1 MANDWYRK
9 VKWTEDDEKDFFL
22 KLSKARNF
30 TKPQYLRIQSLTLY
44 ETKNH
49 KYFSA
54 AISLLKKCIS
64 EYPDEYLEITESY
77 SLLGDIYYEL
87 KKYDIAFENY
97 NNAIISE
104 KENRIISPSAY
115 MGYSLLVLQLNKIEL
130 FEKVELLL
138 LNLIEK
144 HTALMGFPNYRYK
157 INAILSII
165 YRHKNE
171 LEKAKYYKILAE
183 EAANSEISDFRYHK
197 KLGIVKNKN
206 KLLDKLMKKIK

>member
-9 VKWTEDDEKDFFL
+9 ITWTKGDEEEFFL

-30 TKPQYLRIQSLTLY
+30 SKPQYLRIQAYTLY
-44 ETKNH
+44 KTNNH
-49 KYFSA
+49 KYFYV
-54 AISLLKKCIS
+54 AISLLEKCIN
-64 EYPDEYLEITESY
+64 EYPDEYLQIIESY

-87 KKYDIAFENY
+87 RKYDIAFENY

-115 MGYSLLVLQLNKIEL
+115 IGYSLLVLQLNKIEL

-144 HTALMGFPNYRYK
+144 YTALMGFPNYRYK
-157 INAILSII
+157 INAILSVL
-165 YRHKNE
+165 YSYKNE
-171 LEKAKYYKILAE
+171 MEKANYYKTLAE
-183 EAANSEISDFRYHK
+183 EAANSETSDFRYHK
-197 KLGIVKNKN
+197 KLGIVKNRN

>member
-9 VKWTEDDEKDFFL
+9 NTWAEDDEKDFFL

-30 TKPQYLRIQSLTLY
+30 NKPQYLRIQAYTLY
-44 ETKNH
+44 ETNNH
-49 KYFSA
+49 KYFNA
-54 AISLLKKCIS
+54 AINLLKKCIN
-64 EYPDEYLEITESY
+64 EYPDEYLQITESY

-97 NNAIISE
+97 NNAIMSE
-104 KENRIISPSAY
+104 KESRITSPSAY
-115 MGYSLLVLQLNKIEL
+115 IGYSLLVLQLNKIEL

-144 HTALMGFPNYRYK
+144 YTALMGFPKYRYK
-157 INAILSII
+157 INAILSVL
-165 YRHKNE
+165 YRYKNE
-171 LEKAKYYKILAE
+171 MEKANYYKTLAE
-183 EAANSEISDFRYHK
+183 KAANSETSDFRYHK
-197 KLGIVKNKN
+197 KLKKKKNRN